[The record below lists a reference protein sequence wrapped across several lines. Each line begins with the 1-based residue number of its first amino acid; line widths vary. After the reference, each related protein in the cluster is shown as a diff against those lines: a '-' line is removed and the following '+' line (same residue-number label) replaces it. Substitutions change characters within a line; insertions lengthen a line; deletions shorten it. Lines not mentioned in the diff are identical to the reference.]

1 VVALVYCAG
10 LQHEPSNLDAAAS
23 KAFNHDIFL
32 PSWRAVM
39 VTCFAEL
46 LWQCEKLCILGDTI
60 NLEVNRNGGWLM
72 QKSKQHFMICL
83 CCIVL
88 HFWNGRH
95 DLRLFVGLDIM
106 SALRQ
111 IAVLYHVWWALL

>member
-1 VVALVYCAG
+1 
-10 LQHEPSNLDAAAS
+10 
-23 KAFNHDIFL
+23 
-32 PSWRAVM
+32 M

-46 LWQCEKLCILGDTI
+46 LWRCEKLCILGDTI

-72 QKSKQHFMICL
+72 QKSKQHFMIYV

-88 HFWNGRH
+88 HFWNGGRH

-106 SALRQ
+106 SALGQ